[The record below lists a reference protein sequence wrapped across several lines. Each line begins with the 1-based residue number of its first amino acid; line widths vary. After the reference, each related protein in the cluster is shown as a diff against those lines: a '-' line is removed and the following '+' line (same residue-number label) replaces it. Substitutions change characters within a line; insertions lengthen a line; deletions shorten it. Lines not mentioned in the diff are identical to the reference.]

1 MTRAFRI
8 ALASATMVAG
18 LAVAGAR
25 PAKAQV
31 EFHGSIPLPHGRLVI
46 GHPSFRVGGFVP
58 FGYRVYSRPG
68 YGYGFL
74 YRSRWIPVRRYSN
87 RWVVCESPEY
97 AYGYDGAYDG
107 SAGDYA
113 YDPGYVEYYGPRY
126 TYSPRFYAPGPRV
139 RVFSRGRFDRF
150 DRRDFRGDR
159 GRGWDRGRDHGR
171 RDDRGRDHDR
181 GGRRH

>member
-1 MTRAFRI
+1 MTKAFRI

-18 LAVAGAR
+18 LAVAGAK

-58 FGYRVYSRPG
+58 FGYRVHSRPG

-74 YRSRWIPVRRYSN
+74 YRSRWIPVRRYTN
-87 RWVVCESPEY
+87 RWVVCDSPEY
-97 AYGYDGAYDG
+97 AYGYDGGYNDGYD
-107 SAGDYA
+107 
-113 YDPGYVEYYGPRY
+113 GPRY
-126 TYSPRFYAPGPRV
+126 SYSPRYYAPGPRV
-139 RVFSRGRFDRF
+139 RVFGRDRFDRF
-150 DRRDFRGDR
+150 DRRDFRDR
-159 GRGWDRGRDHGR
+159 GRGSDRGWDRGRDRGRDLGR
-171 RDDRGRDHDR
+171 RDDRGRGHDR

>member
-1 MTRAFRI
+1 MTKAFRI

-25 PAKAQV
+25 PANAQV
-31 EFHGSIPLPHGRLVI
+31 EFRGSFPLPHGRLTI

-74 YRSRWIPVRRYSN
+74 YRSRWIPVRRYSE

-97 AYGYDGAYDG
+97 AYGYESDYTYDG
-107 SAGDYA
+107 GYA
-113 YDPGYVEYYGPRY
+113 YDPGYVEYYSPRY
-126 TYSPRFYAPGPRV
+126 SYSYPRYSYAPGYAYRYH
-139 RVFSRGRFDRF
+139 SDW
-150 DRRDFRGDR
+150 RDN
-159 GRGWDRGRDHGR
+159 GRGWDRGWDHR
-171 RDDRGRDHDR
+171 RWDRGRDHDR
-181 GGRRH
+181 GGRWNH

>member
-1 MTRAFRI
+1 
-8 ALASATMVAG
+8 MVAG
-18 LAVAGAR
+18 LAVAGAK

-74 YRSRWIPVRRYSN
+74 YRSRWIPVRRYSD

-97 AYGYDGAYDG
+97 AYGYDGGYDG
-107 SAGDYA
+107 GYAGDYAGDYA
-113 YDPGYVEYYGPRY
+113 YDPSYVEYYGPRY
-126 TYSPRFYAPGPRV
+126 SYSPRFYAPGPRV
-139 RVFSRGRFDRF
+139 RVFGRERFDRF
-150 DRRDFRGDR
+150 DRRDFRDR
-159 GRGWDRGRDHGR
+159 GRGSDRGRDRGRDHGR